1 MSVLQLEKISKN
13 FGAIQALIDVSFGIE
28 EGEIVG
34 LMGDNGAGKST
45 LLKVVA
51 GNFQPSSGKMIY
63 ENHDQIP
70 YSEFGKTI
78 FPFITLHCIS

>member
-45 LLKVVA
+45 LLKIVA
-51 GNFQPSSGKMIY
+51 VSY
-63 ENHDQIP
+63 THL
-70 YSEFGKTI
+70 
-78 FPFITLHCIS
+78 TLPTKA